1 MALELPPIGL
11 GVYKAGDAVYRAV
24 RYALEI
30 GYRHVDC
37 AKIYGNEALVG
48 QAIRESGIPRE
59 EIYVTTKLWPED
71 YPRAKG
77 DAQDRLRCLGL
88 EYVDAMLLHWP
99 GVDAALRY
107 RAYEALLQMQQQ
119 GQARQVGVS
128 NFLIDQL
135 EDLAA
140 QGLPKPV
147 CNQLEAHPWYPQRE
161 VRAYCHRQ
169 GIQAVCWAPLF
180 RGAWKEAPVLA
191 QIAQAHGKTP
201 AQAVLRWHVQNGDCP
216 IPKSVTPSRIAEN
229 LDIFDFALTP
239 EEMAAIDALEDG
251 RHISHDPHT
260 YDGAR

>member
-1 MALELPPIGL
+1 
-11 GVYKAGDAVYRAV
+11 
-24 RYALEI
+24 
-30 GYRHVDC
+30 
-37 AKIYGNEALVG
+37 
-48 QAIRESGIPRE
+48 
-59 EIYVTTKLWPED
+59 
-71 YPRAKG
+71 
-77 DAQDRLRCLGL
+77 
-88 EYVDAMLLHWP
+88 MLLHWP

-169 GIQAVCWAPLF
+169 GIQVVCWAPLF

-239 EEMAAIDALEDG
+239 QEMAAIDALEDG
-251 RHISHDPHT
+251 RQTAPCGPDCPRLQWECRKGEIQAA
-260 YDGAR
+260 ARSAACCTTQKTRPFGPETSPWIMSASATGRNPWW

>member
-1 MALELPPIGL
+1 
-11 GVYKAGDAVYRAV
+11 
-24 RYALEI
+24 
-30 GYRHVDC
+30 
-37 AKIYGNEALVG
+37 
-48 QAIRESGIPRE
+48 
-59 EIYVTTKLWPED
+59 
-71 YPRAKG
+71 
-77 DAQDRLRCLGL
+77 
-88 EYVDAMLLHWP
+88 
-99 GVDAALRY
+99 
-107 RAYEALLQMQQQ
+107 MQQQ

-147 CNQLEAHPWYPQRE
+147 LQPVGGSSWYPQRE

-169 GIQAVCWAPLF
+169 GIRVVCWAPLF

-239 EEMAAIDALEDG
+239 EEMAANRRPGGRPPYLPTIPIPTTAPAKASSPLRPRAL
-251 RHISHDPHT
+251 
-260 YDGAR
+260 GAPGPCLAPRPYTPPCLPGFRRCTILLWQFLFGKNFN